1 MNCDLQ
7 LRLFYPFIA
16 QKSKIAFLL
25 DKITEVFLV
34 DKWDDGL
41 WVGKEQ
47 SGIGV
52 LECLN
57 CQEIIA
63 TRAVNLL
70 LRTNSQ
76 YIIVFTLISKRLVRN
91 FLCCK

>member
-1 MNCDLQ
+1 MDSDLQ
-7 LRLFYPFIA
+7 LRFFYPLIA
-16 QKSKIAFLL
+16 QKSKITFLL
-25 DKITEVFLV
+25 DKVAEVFFV

-57 CQEIIA
+57 CQEIVA
-63 TRAVNLL
+63 TCAVYLL

-76 YIIVFTLISKRLVRN
+76 YIIMFTLISKRLVRN